1 MSQALGYKTTNRIP
15 VGFYFAI
22 FILFL
27 NSMKWWLG
35 WEGRWK
41 YIDLV
46 TLSFLLFSLWN
57 YPYIKFCFNRR
68 NLFLALTLSFSYIG
82 FGEFAISKVTS
93 CVVFF
98 IICCLRRD
106 FQVQCLQYIFKWFA
120 WLMIPSII
128 VYFFAQAGIMP
139 SFGTLHTIEN
149 VNETY
154 FKLDY
159 VTRVNY
165 VFYCYSHFYEIRFNG
180 PFIEP
185 GHLGMMVAFLLF
197 ADGFD
202 FKKKESYIL
211 LFAIVLSMSLSGILL
226 TFFGYIFTKYEQ
238 RKIQLSFI
246 VIFGFGILLFY
257 LIGTFY
263 NDGDNLIN
271 EWVLKRLEY
280 DEEKGI
286 SGNNRV
292 FGQIDL
298 YYAAMFN
305 DIHTLLYGYDN
316 ETIEYL
322 AWHKSRGT
330 GFVMCMVVHG
340 LIGTIVG
347 IIFYVFYSLSA
358 DNKRTAMLFL
368 AFVLMLYWQRT
379 YPFWYSWIICFVFG
393 ISKRSFTIYEN
404 RNFNVSPQPQLRG
417 VVAGNCIA

>member
-1 MSQALGYKTTNRIP
+1 MSQALGYKTTSRVPI
-15 VGFYFAI
+15 GFYICI

-27 NSMKWWLG
+27 NSMRWWLG
-35 WEGRWK
+35 WEDRAK
-41 YIDLV
+41 YIDFV
-46 TLSFLLFSLWN
+46 TLLFLLFSLWN
-57 YPYIKFCFNRR
+57 YPYIKFYFNRR
-68 NLFLALTLSFSYIG
+68 NLFLALTLSISYIG
-82 FGEFAISKVTS
+82 FGEFVISKVTS

-128 VYFFAQAGIMP
+128 VYFFAQLGIVP
-139 SFGTLHTIEN
+139 SFGTLNTIAN
-149 VNETY
+149 ANHTY
-154 FKLDY
+154 FQHDY

-165 VFYCYSHFYEIRFNG
+165 IFYCYSSYYEIRFNG

-185 GHLGMMVAFLLF
+185 GHLGMIVAFLFF

-211 LFAIVLSMSLSGILL
+211 LLAIVLSMSLSGILL
-226 TFFGYIFTKYEQ
+226 TFFGYVFTKYEQ

-246 VIFGFGILLFY
+246 VIFGLGILFLY

-263 NDGDNLIN
+263 NGGDNMIN
-271 EWVLKRLEY
+271 EWVLSRLEY

-286 SGNNRV
+286 AGNNRV
-292 FGQIDL
+292 FGEIDL

-305 DIHTLLYGYDN
+305 DTHTFLYGYDK
-316 ETIEYL
+316 EIIEYL
-322 AWHKSRGT
+322 AWHNSRGS
-330 GFVMCMVVHG
+330 GFVMCMVTHG
-340 LIGTIVG
+340 FIGTIVG

-393 ISKRSFTIYEN
+393 ISKRSFAIYEN

-417 VVAGNCIA
+417 VVAGNSIA